1 MGDRAFGFLG
11 RRIVDYLEAPT
22 PGYEPF
28 TASDPSALARTLLP
42 GDVLLAEGYSRIAA
56 VIKYLTQSTWSHSAL
71 YVGDQLGKKTE
82 TGEPHVLIEA
92 NLGDGV
98 ISAPLSK
105 YSVLHTRVCRPVGLS
120 PRDRER
126 VVRYAT
132 ERVGY
137 EYDVKNITDLIRY
150 LIPLPVPARF
160 RRRLIA
166 LGSGSPTKAIC
177 STLIAQAFET
187 VRYPILPKIELIQS
201 RSMKREILHIRHHSL
216 YTPRDFDI
224 SPYFAIIK
232 PTIEMGFNYKKM
244 RWANVPRRPAQ
255 DHNGTAHT
263 PARNGHD
270 APLAPALPANGQH
283 APARELTPPSGHDRA
298 KTLFPASGRDH

>member
-1 MGDRAFGFLG
+1 MGDRFFGFLG

-28 TASDPSALARTLLP
+28 TASDPEALAHILQP

-71 YVGDQLGKKTE
+71 YVGDRLGKQSE

-98 ISAPLSK
+98 ISAPLTK
-105 YSVLHTRVCRPVGLS
+105 YSTLHTRVCRPVGLS

-126 VVRYAT
+126 VVRYAS
-132 ERVGY
+132 ERIGY
-137 EYDVKNITDLIRY
+137 EYDVKNIVDLIRY

-160 RRRLIA
+160 RRRMIA
-166 LGSGSPTKAIC
+166 LGSGVPTKAIC

-201 RSMKREILHIRHHSL
+201 RSMRREILHIRHHSL

-244 RWANVPRRPAQ
+244 RWANAPLPPPERREAVPR
-255 DHNGTAHT
+255 
-263 PARNGHD
+263 
-270 APLAPALPANGQH
+270 PLAARDVVATPLASGFPANVDRR
-283 APARELTPPSGHDRA
+283 PRREVIVSAAHG
-298 KTLFPASGRDH
+298 